1 MVHLDLFSVE
11 SLTSEATLQEQE
23 ATITYSF
30 TVSNWKMFQLTLKW
44 YGQDSWTFI
53 LARFIWG
60 GIYYEYKTNH
70 PIYNKFQKALDWDK
84 ARKKRACIYNTKS
97 SVRENMVLGFKT

>member
-30 TVSNWKMFQLTLKW
+30 TVSNWKMFQLTLK
-44 YGQDSWTFI
+44 
-53 LARFIWG
+53 
-60 GIYYEYKTNH
+60 
-70 PIYNKFQKALDWDK
+70 
-84 ARKKRACIYNTKS
+84 
-97 SVRENMVLGFKT
+97 